1 MWMHQSR
8 CFPTQEILGVHNKNN
23 RKITIEE
30 LSQSIKVPLDHMFNN
45 DNNCSS
51 EW

>member
-1 MWMHQSR
+1 MNQSISSM
-8 CFPTQEILGVHNKNN
+8 TQEILGVHNKNN

-30 LSQSIKVPLDHMFNN
+30 LSKSIKVPLDHMFNN